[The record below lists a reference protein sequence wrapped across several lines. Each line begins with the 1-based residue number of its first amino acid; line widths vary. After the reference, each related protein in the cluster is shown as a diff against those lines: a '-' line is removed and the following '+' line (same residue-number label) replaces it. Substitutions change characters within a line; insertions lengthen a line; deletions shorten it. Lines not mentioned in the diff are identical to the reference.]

1 MNAPDASGDGE
12 VRTQSRPVCSVC
24 GAPPARVRYAGLAD
38 RLFSVGGK
46 WNLVECSNPACGMLW
61 LNPAPVVEDLPQLYR
76 HYYTHE
82 REPLRRWSRL
92 NRVFRRAEDA
102 YLAENYGY
110 GEVRGVWYARL
121 QAKLMYLRPGRRA
134 MLDSDVFYLCAQP
147 GARLFEVG
155 CGSGAMLN
163 RMQERGWRV
172 EGIDFDSAAVAQAC
186 SFGLQVR
193 VGDILKTDLTADT
206 YDVVV
211 MSHVIEHVP
220 DPQSLLRECWRLL
233 RPGGR
238 LVVVT
243 PNSQALS
250 RRLFGRY
257 WMPLDP
263 PRHLALF
270 TVPALKR
277 LSEDAGFGIETL
289 RTTAR
294 GASGVLEASVSILRK
309 GRYIMG
315 HRPSSPLRLLGDIW
329 QLLVS
334 VVVLF
339 VPRWGEEILYIGRKP
354 HS

>member
-1 MNAPDASGDGE
+1 MSTPTVLDEDG
-12 VRTQSRPVCSVC
+12 VRTQSRPACCAC
-24 GAPPARVRYAGLAD
+24 GAPPVRVRYADLTD

-46 WNLVECSNPACGMLW
+46 WSLVECSDPACGMLW
-61 LNPAPVVEDLPQLYR
+61 LDPAPVVEDLPKLYR
-76 HYYTHE
+76 QYYTHE
-82 REPLRRWSRL
+82 REPLRHWSRL
-92 NRVFRRAEDA
+92 NRVFRRAENA

-110 GEVRGVWYARL
+110 GEVRGTWCARL
-121 QAKLMYLRPGRRA
+121 QAGLMYLRPSRRA
-134 MLDSDVFYLCAQP
+134 TLDSDVFYLSAQL
-147 GARLFEVG
+147 GARLLEVG

-172 EGIDFDSAAVAQAC
+172 EGIDFDSAAVTQARDL
-186 SFGLQVR
+186 GLQVR
-193 VGDILKTDLTADT
+193 VGDILKMDLTSGT

-220 DPQSLLRECWRLL
+220 DPQSLLHECWRLL

-243 PNSQALS
+243 PNNRALS

-270 TVPALKR
+270 TVSALKR
-277 LSEDAGFGIETL
+277 LSEDAGFGVETL

-294 GASGVLEASVSILRK
+294 GASGVLEASVSIRLK

-315 HRPSSPLRLLGDIW
+315 QRPSSPLRLLGDIW
-329 QLLVS
+329 QRLVS
-334 VVVLF
+334 VAVLF
-339 VPRWGEEILYIGRKP
+339 VSGWGEEIIYIGRKP